1 MKKCSENCL
10 EVLCI
15 QASRITTFL
24 KYQLGILFFFN
35 KMNKAELCELEDT
48 YFLLARLSLGRTLG
62 TTAVPGEGV
71 TARNTGSPENP
82 PQVSHT

>member
-1 MKKCSENCL
+1 
-10 EVLCI
+10 
-15 QASRITTFL
+15 
-24 KYQLGILFFFN
+24 
-35 KMNKAELCELEDT
+35 MNKAELCELEDT
-48 YFLLARLSLGRTLG
+48 YFLRARLSLGRTLG